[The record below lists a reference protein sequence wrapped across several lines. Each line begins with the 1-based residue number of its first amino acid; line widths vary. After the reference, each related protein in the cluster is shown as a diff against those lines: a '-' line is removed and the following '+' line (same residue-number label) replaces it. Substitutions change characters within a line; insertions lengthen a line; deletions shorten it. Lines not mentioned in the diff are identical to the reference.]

1 MHLELLETFL
11 DLSETKNFN
20 RTAERLRLTQSTVSS
35 RIRTLE
41 GMLDKQLFI
50 RGKSGTELT
59 ASGIRFQQHARALKL
74 HWVDARREIQTIG
87 IFDQFMRGGL
97 ASQMYERLLVGWL
110 EWIRQ
115 MLPNLAVYVEID
127 YSDQM
132 IHDVMQ
138 GSLDLAVL
146 YSPRHLPDMHYEEI
160 AEERYLMVSTRDV
173 ALKEIDKADYIKA
186 FHSIPF
192 SLAHKQLLPELE
204 DVSVTVGNIGAI
216 EFLLRQ
222 RGGTAYVTHPVA
234 KKLEDEAVARV
245 VSDAPAI
252 SHPIYS
258 AMHVRHRHSHIHHR
272 LLTGMKRIMNG
283 SLRTGPEA

>member
-1 MHLELLETFL
+1 MHLDLLETFL

-41 GMLDKQLFI
+41 RMLDKQLFV

-74 HWVDARREIQTIG
+74 HWVDARREVQSIG
-87 IFDQFMRGGL
+87 VFDQLIRVGL
-97 ASQMYERLLVGWL
+97 ASQMYERVLGGWL
-110 EWIRQ
+110 DWVRQ
-115 MLPNLAVYVEID
+115 TLPNLAIYVEID

-132 IHDVMQ
+132 IHDLTQ

-160 AEERYLMVSTRDV
+160 AQERYIMVSTHGVSLGDIR
-173 ALKEIDKADYIKA
+173 KADYIKA
-186 FHSIPF
+186 HHSIPF
-192 SLAHKQLLPELE
+192 SQAHKQLLPELE
-204 DVSVTVGNIGAI
+204 NVSVTIGNIGAI

-222 RGGTAYVTHPVA
+222 SGGTAYVTHPVA
-234 KKLEDEAVARV
+234 KRLEDEVVATRV
-245 VSDAPAI
+245 ADAPII

-272 LLTGMKRIMNG
+272 LLEAMKNFIEG
-283 SLRTGPEA
+283 